1 MKRILQKLSI
11 VLVSMSSVL
20 FVASTPVSAAE
31 YVDLK
36 GCNNGNFLGLISWCN
51 GVGNINSEETLKTNI
66 WRIAANVGVDITALA
81 AYLVVGF
88 VIYGGYLYL
97 LSGGE
102 ASKVAAGKKTIANA
116 FIGLGIVLA
125 ANIIFNS
132 LRFILIGGNKL
143 SECNSVD
150 GCITPPEIITSSI
163 QWVVGIAGLVAVIFL
178 VIGGISYM
186 TSSGEAAKIEK
197 AKKTILYA
205 IIGLGIVAL
214 AEIITG
220 FVSGMLREAN
230 KAALQPTTPDQY
242 ISYQISPESVSTF
255 SNNNYISKQIRR

>member
-1 MKRILQKLSI
+1 MKRILQKLSVI
-11 VLVSMSSVL
+11 LISMSSVL
-20 FVASTPVSAAE
+20 FVASTPVSAAQ
-31 YVDLK
+31 YVDTT
-36 GCNNGNFLGLISWCN
+36 GCNSGNFLGLISWCN
-51 GVGNINSEETLKTNI
+51 GIGNINSEESLKTNI

-125 ANIIFNS
+125 ANIVFNT
-132 LRFILIGGNKL
+132 LRFILIGGNSL
-143 SECNSVD
+143 QECYSKD
-150 GCITPPEIITSSI
+150 GCPTPPEIVTGAI

-220 FVSGMLREAN
+220 FVSGILREAN
-230 KAALQPTTPDQY
+230 TKAFQPSAQDQY
-242 ISYQISPESVSTF
+242 ISYQINPEDSSTF
-255 SNNNYISKQIRR
+255 TSNNYISKQIRR

>member
-1 MKRILQKLSI
+1 MKTS
-11 VLVSMSSVL
+11 
-20 FVASTPVSAAE
+20 
-31 YVDLK
+31 
-36 GCNNGNFLGLISWCN
+36 
-51 GVGNINSEETLKTNI
+51 I

-97 LSGGE
+97 LSGGDTT
-102 ASKVAAGKKTIANA
+102 KVSNGKKTIANA

-125 ANIIFNS
+125 ANIIFNT
-132 LRFILIGGNKL
+132 LRFILIGGNEL
-143 SECNSVD
+143 NTCYSEN

-205 IIGLGIVAL
+205 IIGLAIVAL
-214 AEIITG
+214 AEIITS
-220 FVSGMLREAN
+220 FVSGILHEAN
-230 KAALQPTTPDQY
+230 TKAFQPTTTNQY
-242 ISYQISPESVSTF
+242 ISYQIEKEV
-255 SNNNYISKQIRR
+255 NNV

>member
-1 MKRILQKLSI
+1 MNIRQINKMNRILKKLSVI
-11 VLVSMSSVL
+11 FISMSSVL
-20 FVASTPVSAAE
+20 FVAVTPVSAAT
-31 YVDLK
+31 YVDTT
-36 GCNNGNFLGLISWCN
+36 GCNNVNFLGLISWCN
-51 GVGNINSEETLKTNI
+51 GIGNIDNEETLKTSI
-66 WRIAANVGVDITALA
+66 WRIAANIGVDITALA

-102 ASKVAAGKKTIANA
+102 TSKVATGKKTIANA

-125 ANIIFNS
+125 ANIIFNT
-132 LRFILIGGNKL
+132 LRFILIGGNEL
-143 SECNSVD
+143 NTCYSEN

-186 TSSGEAAKIEK
+186 TSSGESAKIEK

-205 IIGLGIVAL
+205 LIGLAIVAL
-214 AEIITG
+214 AEIITS
-220 FVSGMLREAN
+220 FVSGMLHEAN
-230 KAALQPTTPDQY
+230 TKAFQPTTTNQY
-242 ISYQISPESVSTF
+242 ISCQIEKEV
-255 SNNNYISKQIRR
+255 NNV